1 MQVTVSGSSP
11 HFSDVWFKG
20 APLECGED
28 PQWVEVVAPRGD
40 FAVLDDDD
48 GDVSVAV
55 RLPGGDDPSIGG
67 IFENHR
73 RRRRRVV
80 YTQVV
85 AAVQEQRG
93 AVPSVEFDEVVAADD
108 VARVVRNRD
117 DEVEDHVLG
126 QQVEEVVT
134 VNESRK
140 ALLDDPKERIESA
153 EVAHVLN
160 HSPLLR
166 MVDSRHSWSVLSLV
180 VTSRCS
186 PRV

>member
-1 MQVTVSGSSP
+1 M
-11 HFSDVWFKG
+11 D
-20 APLECGED
+20 
-28 PQWVEVVAPRGD
+28 
-40 FAVLDDDD
+40 
-48 GDVSVAV
+48 
-55 RLPGGDDPSIGG
+55 
-67 IFENHR
+67 
-73 RRRRRVV
+73 
-80 YTQVV
+80 TQVV

-93 AVPSVEFDEVVAADD
+93 AVAAVELDEVVAADD

-153 EVAHVLN
+153 EVAMSQ

-166 MVDSRHSWSVLSLV
+166 R
-180 VTSRCS
+180 
-186 PRV
+186 